1 MDESHPDVT
10 PRTVPIVLIC
20 YVCAMRTPI
29 FQIDAFSD
37 EKFAG
42 NPAAVMP
49 LDAFPDDTL
58 MQAIARENNLAE
70 TAFVVSNGS
79 GWNLR
84 WFTPGA
90 EVPLCGHATLAT
102 AWVVSERLAPGTSE
116 MVFHTKSGQLHVR
129 RTGDRFVM
137 NFPRRNAQPFN
148 APEELVAALGAVPQV
163 TLRDELNVMAV
174 FENPSTVR
182 GLKPDLRAIARLTR
196 GTIVTA
202 PGDRGYDCVSR
213 YFAPAQGVDED
224 PVTGSAHC
232 ALAPY
237 WCERLGKKE
246 IRAYQASPRGGALTC
261 RWLGERVELEGS
273 CAFYMEGTAEI

>member
-1 MDESHPDVT
+1 
-10 PRTVPIVLIC
+10 
-20 YVCAMRTPI
+20 MRTPI

-49 LDAFPDDTL
+49 LDAFPNDSL

-70 TAFVVSNGS
+70 TAFVVRNGS

-182 GLKPDLRAIARLTR
+182 GLKPDLRAIARLT
-196 GTIVTA
+196 
-202 PGDRGYDCVSR
+202 
-213 YFAPAQGVDED
+213 
-224 PVTGSAHC
+224 
-232 ALAPY
+232 
-237 WCERLGKKE
+237 
-246 IRAYQASPRGGALTC
+246 
-261 RWLGERVELEGS
+261 
-273 CAFYMEGTAEI
+273 